1 MAKCKRWLVACSH
14 EFFTEKKITRNAYI
28 CALHWPGEKGPTA
41 EFPDPMKANLR
52 PAQVSGA
59 HAPKRKAPKIS
70 FENIVQDAALMK
82 HFTGLRPSQFEVLHD
97 FLDDVCSLEIINYWK
112 SKDCPATENARTGP
126 KADFSSREKRFICL
140 LKLKRGFT
148 LNTVAALLST
158 PNRKINFSYIG
169 KIFTTY
175 IQLM

>member
-1 MAKCKRWLVACSH
+1 MVGTKHFCWGECKTDSRYADKWPKSLKELEESGKKVFIPFPKPSRDMAKCKRWLVACSH

-97 FLDDVCSLEIINYWK
+97 FLDDVCSLETI
-112 SKDCPATENARTGP
+112 S
-126 KADFSSREKRFICL
+126 
-140 LKLKRGFT
+140 
-148 LNTVAALLST
+148 
-158 PNRKINFSYIG
+158 
-169 KIFTTY
+169 
-175 IQLM
+175 